1 MAKGMLDPLNR
12 RRFDNGQDYEYN
24 PNQNPNNGLIDHK
37 YPDIPQSGMLML
49 NLQNQEAE
57 ALTGVKSFSGGMS
70 GESYGQ
76 VAAGIRGVLDAASK
90 REMAI
95 LRRLAKGITEIG
107 NKFIAMNAVF
117 LSEEEVIRVTN
128 TEFITVKRE
137 DLKGNFDLEV
147 DISTAE
153 VDDAKAKDLGFM
165 LQTIGP
171 NIDPQ
176 ITMKILSEIAELKR
190 MPELAHDLKSWKPTP
205 DPIQEQLKQLEV
217 QKAQKEIESAEGR
230 LKYLKDRISMSTL
243 HLTFYETTSA
253 PVGFF
258 GEIGKS
264 FAEGWKGFLFFVLGI
279 IRVWPILLIIATI
292 LFFIIKRR
300 KK

>member
-1 MAKGMLDPLNR
+1 
-12 RRFDNGQDYEYN
+12 
-24 PNQNPNNGLIDHK
+24 
-37 YPDIPQSGMLML
+37 MLML

-176 ITMKILSEIAELKR
+176 ITMKILSDIAELKR

-217 QKAQKEIESAEGR
+217 QKAQKEIELLDSEIQYNMAKARREDANADSMDLNTMQESDGTKHR
-230 LKYLKDRISMSTL
+230 QNISQQQAQAKANQELEITKA
-243 HLTFYETTSA
+243 LTKPVKQQESA
-253 PVGFF
+253 PNIDAA
-258 GEIGKS
+258 IGYNQLS
-264 FAEGWKGFLFFVLGI
+264 SVLSNNE
-279 IRVWPILLIIATI
+279 
-292 LFFIIKRR
+292 
-300 KK
+300 

>member
-1 MAKGMLDPLNR
+1 MLEDNQKILGAVTRGMIDLLGRSANAQQGMAKGMLDPLNK
-12 RRFDNGQDYEYN
+12 RRFENGQDYEYN

-37 YPDIPQSGMLML
+37 YPEIPQSAMLML

-57 ALTGVKSFSGGMS
+57 ALTGVKSFSGGVS

-171 NIDPQ
+171 NIDSQ
-176 ITMKILSEIAELKR
+176 ITMKILAEIAELKR
-190 MPELAHDLKSWKPTP
+190 MPELAHDLKSWKPDTRSNSTTVKR
-205 DPIQEQLKQLEV
+205 IRSS
-217 QKAQKEIESAEGR
+217 ES
-230 LKYLKDRISMSTL
+230 S
-243 HLTFYETTSA
+243 
-253 PVGFF
+253 
-258 GEIGKS
+258 
-264 FAEGWKGFLFFVLGI
+264 
-279 IRVWPILLIIATI
+279 
-292 LFFIIKRR
+292 KRN
-300 KK
+300 